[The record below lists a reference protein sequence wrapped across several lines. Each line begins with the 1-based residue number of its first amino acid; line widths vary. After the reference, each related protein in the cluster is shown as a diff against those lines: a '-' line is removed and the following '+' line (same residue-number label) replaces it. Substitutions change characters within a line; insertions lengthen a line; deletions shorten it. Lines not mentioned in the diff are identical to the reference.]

1 MVSVGSR
8 PAACGVLAPHA
19 LPHSLQEAFNKSGG
33 VGGGDNGS
41 QKSSPPLRSSPA
53 IKEAAIKLHST
64 PAVTLWSLER
74 AGSKGR
80 EADVLLAL
88 KAIS

>member
-1 MVSVGSR
+1 MGSR
-8 PAACGVLAPHA
+8 PAARSVFSSACSS
-19 LPHSLQEAFNKSGG
+19 SLSQIGFNGTGG
-33 VGGGDNGS
+33 NNGS
-41 QKSSPPLRSSPA
+41 QKSSPPLQSSPA
-53 IKEAAIKLHST
+53 ITEAAIKLHST

-80 EADVLLAL
+80 ETDVLLVL